1 MLNILRELLVDV
13 FILVA
18 CLSLGNML
26 ARDRI
31 TTVNFKN
38 GMILGALCGA
48 LGCLLMIYG
57 VRLAPNLLVDFRSIP
72 IIIMGIYSTFSSVIL
87 TSLII
92 GVFRI
97 VFLGWSFP
105 AVASL
110 IIALL
115 MGFTCAL
122 IGQSQLKQNNKWIL
136 SIVATCLISSL
147 GFVVVI
153 QDQSILRDV
162 ISAHLAGMI
171 IISVTTYLLK
181 NYIHKANER
190 YYFLKDSSNTD
201 FLTGL
206 YNVRYF
212 DKSLNDIMARAKDR
226 NESIS
231 LLFID
236 VDHFKNINDT
246 YGHINGDVVLRELGD
261 ILRKQSR
268 SNDIVTRNGGEEFT
282 LLLKNCGLL
291 EATNVAERIR
301 TATEQHRFYTRNKDV
316 IRITLSIG
324 VSCYPETTKSEE
336 KLIEQADIALYA
348 AKRNGRNRVCVATL
362 SADIGNKPEVS
373 SNPERR

>member
-18 CLSLGNML
+18 CLSLGSML

-38 GMILGALCGA
+38 GIILGALCGA

-57 VRLAPNLLVDFRSIP
+57 VRVAPNLLVDFRSIP
-72 IIIMGIYSTFSSVIL
+72 IIIMGIHSTFSSVML
-87 TSLII
+87 TSFII

-122 IGQSQLKQNNKWIL
+122 IGKTKLKQNNKWIL
-136 SIVATCLISSL
+136 STIATCMISSL
-147 GFVVVI
+147 GFAVVI
-153 QDQSILRDV
+153 QDRSILRNV
-162 ISAHLAGMI
+162 ISAHLVGMA
-171 IISVTTYLLK
+171 IISITTYLLN
-181 NYIHKANER
+181 NYIHKTNER
-190 YYFLKDSSNTD
+190 YYFLKDSSSTD

-206 YNVRYF
+206 RNARYF
-212 DKSLNDIMARAKDR
+212 DEALNDTIARAKDR
-226 NESIS
+226 SENIS
-231 LLFID
+231 VLFID
-236 VDHFKNINDT
+236 IDYFKNINDT
-246 YGHINGDVVLRELGD
+246 YGHMNGDIVLRELGD
-261 ILRKQSR
+261 ILLKQSR
-268 SNDIVTRNGGEEFT
+268 SNDIVTRNGGEDFV

-301 TATEQHRFYTRNKDV
+301 TVTEQHRFYTRNKDV

-348 AKRNGRNRVCVATL
+348 AKQNGRNRVCVAPL
-362 SADIGNKPEVS
+362 SEDIGNKP
-373 SNPERR
+373 